1 MSAEHADCTVL
12 VASCDRYADVIG
24 PFGRLFARFWP
35 DCPFEV
41 VLVTETDIGPVA
53 GVSRVVACGAG
64 GTWAGR
70 LVRALDT
77 VTTPYVL
84 MLCDD
89 YYLEAPVDTA
99 RLLARLDQ
107 ARRLNAANLRLVPNP
122 RRFRPRPAADG
133 LPLGEYPKNTAYCIS
148 TLAGFWARDFLRRLA
163 ARTASIWE
171 FERYGSF
178 ACADEPRPLLV
189 TPAREFPFVD
199 AVHKGYWEPFGCAV
213 CARNGIAL
221 DFSVRGRPPLKVRL
235 TEAFKAFVFAVFPA
249 TWIVRVQNLLGVG
262 AREKP
267 QAKGNTGDRQAR

>member
-1 MSAEHADCTVL
+1 MAAANADCTVL

-41 VLVTETDIGPVA
+41 VLVTESDPGPVA
-53 GVSRVVACGAG
+53 GVSRVLACGTG
-64 GTWAGR
+64 GTWASR
-70 LVRALDT
+70 LVQALDT

-107 ARRLNAANLRLVPNP
+107 ARRLNAANLRLIPNP
-122 RRFRPRPAADG
+122 RDFRPWAAEG

-163 ARTASIWE
+163 AQADSIWE
-171 FERYGSF
+171 FERHGSF
-178 ACADEPRPLLV
+178 SCADERRPLLV
-189 TPAREFPFVD
+189 TPTREFPFVD

-213 CARNGIAL
+213 CARNGITL
-221 DFSVRGRPPLKVRL
+221 DFAARGRPPLKVRL
-235 TEAFKAFVFAVFPA
+235 SETFKAWVFALFPA
-249 TWIVRVQNLLGVG
+249 TWIVRVQNLLDIG
-262 AREKP
+262 AKESKDKRRD
-267 QAKGNTGDRQAR
+267 GTGERTAR